1 MSENINLK
9 ELPHQFL
16 LRKYSVNP
24 QVLGNDGKQMI
35 KDLEKTIRLVASK
48 SKDGN
53 VNLTPATQQK
63 ISTYDRFIC
72 DSVFEYLENQD
83 KISETQSE
91 KVEDQMDDKREN
103 LEDKMDE
110 IHKEEVVEQ
119 EQIIAEQEQQEI
131 EQPNTQT
138 EAEAEAETEVNSADG
153 EEQLPKDDK
162 VKIGFWDWE

>member
-53 VNLTPATQQK
+53 VKLTPATQQK
-63 ISTYDRFIC
+63 ISTYDRYIC
-72 DSVFEYLENQD
+72 DSIFEYLEEQD

-110 IHKEEVVEQ
+110 IHKEEVIEQ
-119 EQIIAEQEQQEI
+119 EQIIAEKEQQDI
-131 EQPNTQT
+131 KQPNTET
-138 EAEAEAETEVNSADG
+138 EAETEVSSADG
-153 EEQLPKDDK
+153 EQQQPKDDK
-162 VKIGFWDWE
+162 VNIGFWDWE

>member
-53 VNLTPATQQK
+53 VKLTPATQQK

-91 KVEDQMDDKREN
+91 KVEDQMDEQRED

-110 IHKEEVVEQ
+110 IHKEEVIEQ
-119 EQIIAEQEQQEI
+119 EQVIAEKEEQDI
-131 EQPNTQT
+131 EQPNTETEAQT
-138 EAEAEAETEVNSADG
+138 EVSSADG
-153 EEQLPKDDK
+153 EEQQPKDEN
-162 VKIGFWDWE
+162 VKIGFWDWD

>member
-53 VNLTPATQQK
+53 VKLTPTTQQK

-72 DSVFEYLENQD
+72 DSIFEYLETQD

-91 KVEDQMDDKREN
+91 KVEDQMDDKRED

-119 EQIIAEQEQQEI
+119 EQEVVEQQEQEI
-131 EQPNTQT
+131 EQPNT
-138 EAEAEAETEVNSADG
+138 ETEVETETETEVFSADG
-153 EEQLPKDDK
+153 EDQQPKEEK